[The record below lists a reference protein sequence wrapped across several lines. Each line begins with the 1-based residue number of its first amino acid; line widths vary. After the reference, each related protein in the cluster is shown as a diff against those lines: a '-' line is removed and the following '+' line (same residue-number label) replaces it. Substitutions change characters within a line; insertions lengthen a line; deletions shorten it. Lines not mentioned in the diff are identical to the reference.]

1 MRMAKGQITIIGMDQ
16 VGVSLVLAIKRQ
28 RPDVFIV
35 GADTRVELLR
45 DAMKTG
51 QLDRN
56 DTNLV
61 VACREAS
68 LIIITLP
75 VSQLRDVFS
84 AIGSELLD
92 GAVVLDLASVKAEV
106 LKMAEEVL
114 PPKVQ
119 HLGCHLILH
128 PDAADRFPEEP
139 DADLFHGSLLV
150 MTPTPNTSEAAIKAG
165 DNLAKTIRA
174 RPYFMDVFEHD
185 GLLAAV
191 EGMPALVSATMLLA
205 ATRSRAWDELSQIAG
220 AVFAQAT
227 LPASH
232 PAIDGGAALTMNKT
246 EVLRWLDAFLE
257 ALRDVRQTVSA
268 GDTEKLNQMIAEA
281 NQLRLEWLS
290 AKPMTPWNDQE
301 AMPEPPHELR
311 RMDLMAP
318 KWGQDFKSAKGK

>member
-1 MRMAKGQITIIGMDQ
+1 MAKGQITIIGMDQ

-28 RPDVFIV
+28 RPDAFIV
-35 GADTRVELLR
+35 GADSRVQLLR

-68 LIIITLP
+68 LIIITSP
-75 VSQLRDVFS
+75 PSELRDIFS
-84 AIGSELLD
+84 AIGPQLLK
-92 GAVVLDLASVKAEV
+92 GAVVIDLAPVKSEV
-106 LKMAEEVL
+106 LKIAEEAL
-114 PPKVQ
+114 PETVH

-128 PDAADRFPEEP
+128 PAASDRFPSEP
-139 DADLFHGSLLV
+139 DADLFHGSILV
-150 MTPTPNTSEAAIKAG
+150 MTPAMHTDEVAIKSGG
-165 DNLAKTIRA
+165 DLARTIGA
-174 RPYFMDVFEHD
+174 RPYFMDVLEHD

-191 EGMPALVSATMLLA
+191 EGMPGLVSATTLLA

-232 PAIDGGAALTMNKT
+232 PALDGGAALTLNKG
-246 EVLRWLDAFLE
+246 EVLRWLDSFLE
-257 ALRDVRQTVSA
+257 ALRDVRQLVSE
-268 GDTEKLNQMIAEA
+268 GNSEKLNQMIADA

-290 AKPMTPWNDQE
+290 NRPMTPWNDAE
-301 AMPEPPHELR
+301 AMPGPPHELR
-311 RMDLMAP
+311 RMDLLAP
-318 KWGQDFKSAKGK
+318 KWGQEFKEPPRKA

>member
-1 MRMAKGQITIIGMDQ
+1 MAKGQITIIGMDQ
-16 VGVSLVLAIKRQ
+16 VGVSLVLAIKQQ
-28 RPDVFIV
+28 RPEAFIV
-35 GADTRVELLR
+35 GADSRLELLR

-61 VACREAS
+61 VACREAG
-68 LIIITLP
+68 LIIVTSP
-75 VSQLRDVFS
+75 VSRLRDIFS
-84 AIGSELLD
+84 TIGPELLE
-92 GAVVLDLASVKAEV
+92 GAVVIDLSSVKAEV
-106 LKMAEEVL
+106 LKMAEELL
-114 PPKVQ
+114 PQTVK

-139 DADLFHGSLLV
+139 HADLFHGSILV
-150 MTPTPNTSEAAIKAG
+150 MTPTPNTDEIAIKTG
-165 DNLAKTIRA
+165 SNLATTIGA

-191 EGMPALVSATMLLA
+191 EGLPGLISASMLLA
-205 ATRSRAWDELSQIAG
+205 VTRSRAWDELSQIAG

-232 PAIDGGAALTMNKT
+232 PSIDGGAALTMNKA
-246 EVLRWLDAFLE
+246 EVLRWLDTFLE
-257 ALRDVRQTVSA
+257 ALRDVRQVVDEGNS
-268 GDTEKLNQMIAEA
+268 EKLNQMIVEA

-290 AKPMTPWNDQE
+290 AKPMTPWNDQD

-318 KWGQDFKSAKGK
+318 KWGQDIKDARGK

>member
-1 MRMAKGQITIIGMDQ
+1 MAGQITIIGMDQ
-16 VGVSLVLAIKRQ
+16 VGVSLVLALKRA
-28 RPDVFIV
+28 RPDIFIV
-35 GADTRVELLR
+35 GADTRLELLR

-61 VACREAS
+61 VACREAG
-68 LIIITLP
+68 LIIVTSP
-75 VSQLRDVFS
+75 MSQLREIFTT
-84 AIGSELLD
+84 IGPELPS
-92 GAVVLDLASVKAEV
+92 GAVVIDLSSVKAEV
-106 LKMAEEVL
+106 IKMAEEVL
-114 PPKVQ
+114 PKHVH

-128 PDAADRFPEEP
+128 PDATDRYPEEP
-139 DADLFHGSLLV
+139 NADFFHGSILV
-150 MTPTPNTSEAAIKAG
+150 MTPTTETDEAAIKAG
-165 DNLAKTIRA
+165 SNLAKTISA
-174 RPYFMDVFEHD
+174 RPYFMDVLEHD

-191 EGMPALVSATMLLA
+191 EGMPALISATMLLA

-220 AVFAQAT
+220 AIFAQAT

-232 PAIDGGAALTMNKT
+232 PSIDGGTALTMNKA
-246 EVLRWLDAFLE
+246 EVLRWLDSFLE
-257 ALRDVRQTVSA
+257 TLRDVRQSVSE
-268 GDTEKLNQMIAEA
+268 GSTEKLNAMIAEA

-318 KWGQDFKSAKGK
+318 KWGQDIRDEKKR

>member
-1 MRMAKGQITIIGMDQ
+1 MAKPQITIIGLNQ
-16 VGVSLVLAIKRQ
+16 VGVSLALAIKQQ
-28 RPDVFIV
+28 RPETFIV

-51 QLDRN
+51 QIDRN

-61 VACREAS
+61 VACREAG
-68 LIIITLP
+68 LIIITSP
-75 VSQLRDVFS
+75 VSQLRDIFVT
-84 AIGSELLD
+84 IGPELPA
-92 GAVVLDLASVKAEV
+92 GAVVIDLSSVKAEV
-106 LKMAEEVL
+106 SKLAEQLL
-114 PPKVQ
+114 PATVN

-128 PDAADRFPEEP
+128 PEVADRFPEEP
-139 DADLFHGSLLV
+139 HADLFHGSILV
-150 MTPTPNTSEAAIKAG
+150 MTPTADTAEVAIKAG
-165 DNLAKTIRA
+165 SNLAKTIGA
-174 RPYFMDVFEHD
+174 RPYFMDVLEHD

-191 EGMPALVSATMLLA
+191 EGLPGLISASLLLA

-232 PAIDGGAALTMNKT
+232 PALDGGAALTMNKS
-246 EVLRWLDAFLE
+246 EVLRWLDTFLE
-257 ALRDVRQTVSA
+257 ALRDVRQTVSE
-268 GDTEKLNQMIAEA
+268 GETDKLNQMIADA

-290 AKPMTPWNDQE
+290 AKPMTPWNDQD

-318 KWGQDFKSAKGK
+318 KWGQDIKDGKRK